1 MDYIVADNSCYDP
14 ETRSGLETL
23 HTFKTEEEANNC
35 ARQLTQWTD
44 ECYSDQ
50 EYSINR
56 LMWEWQGTLTNQESI
71 VVYREDDLEHM
82 LNWMDYKWKQHN
94 TKKETNNGKSNV
106 F

>member
-82 LNWMDYKWKQHN
+82 LNWMDYKWK
-94 TKKETNNGKSNV
+94 
-106 F
+106 